1 MPDLSRAHRLRMGRL
16 PQSLPGNPGSRPAWW
31 PVWSVPAALRTL
43 RAVLVI
49 PPLFA
54 LTYEG
59 FGNLQM
65 ALFAAFGGFANLVVA
80 SFGGSRRDKAIAHFG
95 LALTGSVGLIIGTAV
110 NGITWLAVLV
120 TIPVA
125 FGIFFAGVAG
135 PNAASG
141 VIAALFPFVLSVV
154 TAGTVSMLP
163 DRLAGWWLA
172 SAVATVAVLVLSPP
186 SPGDR
191 LRMAAAG
198 SARALAVLLAA
209 AARGT
214 ATPADHKA
222 SHDAKNEL
230 MSAFASTPYR
240 PTGLATADQAMASAV
255 QYLEWCAALIADAT
269 DGHPDLDQ
277 ATQPDRDLL
286 AETAVVLRQTGDLLA
301 DRGGTAPLPEL
312 DELER
317 RREASA
323 AYHQSTAPDEDHDA
337 TQAGARHA
345 FHAQAISLAVRG
357 LVADVLIAARRA
369 DPETVAARRR
379 GWYGAQPEG
388 TDAERRVA
396 ALYGALGVLTRHAS
410 IRSVWFL
417 NSLRA
422 SLALAAAVL
431 VADLSGVQH
440 AFWVV
445 LGTLSVLRTNAASTE
460 STALRALGGT
470 AVGFVIG
477 ALLLLGIG
485 TSTPALWTALPIAI
499 AVAAYAPGTL
509 PFAFGQAAFTI
520 VIVVLFNLLV
530 PVGWKVGLLRIQD
543 VAIGCLVSLVVG
555 VLFWPRGAA
564 SVVGDDLA
572 DAFRIGAAYLTE
584 SVGWALGTRPEPPD
598 AGPAAVTAGIRLDE
612 ALRGFLAE
620 QGAKHLSKSDLW
632 TLVMATMRLRLT
644 SYSLAGLQA
653 PMYARQ
659 HRQRGTAYA
668 KDVLTE
674 ATAELAAFYE
684 RVAVLVGR
692 PIPHEV
698 VLPVSVPAFTGLN
711 GTAAPTGTS
720 AEDVRVV
727 AEVGAALEAA
737 RPDGA
742 DGATDGIT
750 KTFGSDG
757 ADDVAGEMGTNK
769 ADGADGDDGGDGTE
783 LVRIITAPHHPH
795 LLWVYEHL
803 QHLSSHAQAITV
815 PAEHV
820 AEQRRQP
827 WWR

>member
-1 MPDLSRAHRLRMGRL
+1 
-16 PQSLPGNPGSRPAWW
+16 
-31 PVWSVPAALRTL
+31 
-43 RAVLVI
+43 
-49 PPLFA
+49 
-54 LTYEG
+54 
-59 FGNLQM
+59 
-65 ALFAAFGGFANLVVA
+65 
-80 SFGGSRRDKAIAHFG
+80 
-95 LALTGSVGLIIGTAV
+95 
-110 NGITWLAVLV
+110 
-120 TIPVA
+120 
-125 FGIFFAGVAG
+125 
-135 PNAASG
+135 
-141 VIAALFPFVLSVV
+141 
-154 TAGTVSMLP
+154 
-163 DRLAGWWLA
+163 
-172 SAVATVAVLVLSPP
+172 
-186 SPGDR
+186 
-191 LRMAAAG
+191 
-198 SARALAVLLAA
+198 
-209 AARGT
+209 
-214 ATPADHKA
+214 
-222 SHDAKNEL
+222 
-230 MSAFASTPYR
+230 MSAFSSTPYR
-240 PTGLATADQAMASAV
+240 PTGLATADQAMASVV
-255 QYLEWCAALIADAT
+255 QYLEWCTALIADAT
-269 DGHPDLDQ
+269 AGHADLDQ
-277 ATQPDRDLL
+277 AAQPDRDLL
-286 AETAVVLRQTGDLLA
+286 TETAVVLRQAGDLLA
-301 DRGGTAPLPEL
+301 DNDGTAALPEI

-317 RREASA
+317 RREAAAAYQSA
-323 AYHQSTAPDEDHDA
+323 APEEDYEA
-337 TQAGARHA
+337 TSAGAQHA

-357 LVADVLIAARRA
+357 LVADTLIATRRA
-369 DPETVAARRR
+369 DPETIAARRR
-379 GWYGAQPEG
+379 GWYGAPPEG
-388 TDAERRVA
+388 TNAERRVA

-470 AVGFVIG
+470 AVGFVVG

-543 VAIGCLVSLVVG
+543 VAIGCLVSLVIG

-598 AGPAAVTAGIRLDE
+598 AAPAAVTAAIRLDE

-620 QGAKHLSKSDLW
+620 QGAKHLSKADLW

-644 SYSLAGLQA
+644 SYSLAALQA
-653 PMYARQ
+653 PMHARQ
-659 HRQRGTAYA
+659 HRHRGTAYA

-674 ATAELAAFYE
+674 ATAELTAFYE

-692 PIPHEV
+692 PTPHEV
-698 VLPVSVPAFTGLN
+698 VLPISVPTFTGLN
-711 GTAAPTGTS
+711 ETAAPTETS

-727 AEVGAALEAA
+727 AEIGAALEAA
-737 RPDGA
+737 EPDGVAGTDGAADGVTGA
-742 DGATDGIT
+742 DGTAGAVGTDRVNGA
-750 KTFGSDG
+750 GRDG
-757 ADDVAGEMGTNK
+757 
-769 ADGADGDDGGDGTE
+769 GGDGTE
-783 LVRIITAPHHPH
+783 LVRIITDRHHPH

-803 QHLSSHAQAITV
+803 QHLSSHASAITE
-815 PAEHV
+815 PATHV

>member
-1 MPDLSRAHRLRMGRL
+1 MTPHPPPL
-16 PQSLPGNPGSRPAWW
+16 PPSLPTASRPPAPQPGPSGGAQQTRPAWW
-31 PVWSVPAALRTL
+31 PVWSVPAALRTV

-49 PPLFA
+49 PSLFA
-54 LTYEG
+54 LAYVG

-80 SFGGSRRDKAIAHFG
+80 SFGGSRRDKLIAHFG
-95 LALTGSVGLIIGTAV
+95 LAVTGSIGLIIGTAV
-110 NGITWLAVLV
+110 NGIDWLAVLV
-120 TIPVA
+120 TIPVT
-125 FGIFFAGVAG
+125 FGIFFAGVSG

-141 VIAALFPFVLSVV
+141 VIAALFPYVLSVA
-154 TAGTVSMLP
+154 TPGTVSMIP

-191 LRMAAAG
+191 LRMAVVG
-198 SARALAVLLAA
+198 STRALAAALDA

-214 ATPADHKA
+214 ATPADHQA
-222 SHDAKNEL
+222 CQAAKHEL
-230 MSAFASTPYR
+230 LSAFAGTPYR
-240 PTGLATADQAMASAV
+240 PTGLATADQAMASVV
-255 QYLEWCAALIADAT
+255 QYLEWCTALVADAT
-269 DGHPDLDQ
+269 EGHPNLDL
-277 ATQPDRDLL
+277 AAQPDRDLF
-286 AETAVVLRQTGDLLA
+286 AETAVVLRQVGDLLA
-301 DRGGTAPLPEL
+301 DRDGTTSLPDV

-317 RREASA
+317 RRKVST
-323 AYHQSTAPDEDHDA
+323 AYHQSADQDEQNRAGEANGDA
-337 TQAGARHA
+337 TQAAARHA

-357 LVADVLIAARRA
+357 LAADAMIAARRA

-379 GWYGAQPEG
+379 SWYGAQPEG
-388 TDAERRVA
+388 TQAERRA
-396 ALYGALGVLTRHAS
+396 AAVSGAVGVLTRHAS

-431 VADLSGVQH
+431 VADVSGVQH
-440 AFWVV
+440 GFWVV

-470 AVGFVIG
+470 AIGFVLG

-485 TSTPALWTALPIAI
+485 TSTPALWAALPVAI

-520 VIVVLFNLLV
+520 VVVVLFNLLV

-555 VLFWPRGAA
+555 VVFWPRGAA

-620 QGAKHLSKSDLW
+620 QGTKHLSKPDLW
-632 TLVMATMRLRLT
+632 MLVMATMRLRLT

-653 PMYARQ
+653 PMSARHHQ
-659 HRQRGTAYA
+659 HRGLTQA
-668 KDVLTE
+668 KNVLSQ

-692 PIPHEV
+692 PAAHEV
-698 VLPVSVPAFTGLN
+698 VLPISVPAFTSLN
-711 GTAAPTGTS
+711 GMTVAAGVS
-720 AEDVRVV
+720 SEDVRAV
-727 AEVGAALEAA
+727 AGVGAALEAA
-737 RPDGA
+737 GPDGA
-742 DGATDGIT
+742 DDG
-750 KTFGSDG
+750 SR
-757 ADDVAGEMGTNK
+757 ADDGT
-769 ADGADGDDGGDGTE
+769 D
-783 LVRIITAPHHPH
+783 LVRIITVGYHPH
-795 LLWVYEHL
+795 LLWVQEHL
-803 QHLSSHAQAITV
+803 QHLSAHAQAITE
-815 PAEHV
+815 PARHV